1 MHNTEIEEE
10 NTELD
15 VPYSRLLVNVLIG
28 KHYYKSSFVMAFNN
42 PYATTAAIL
51 GLIEL
56 GAHQE
61 AIVKQFTFRYA
72 YKDIEDIFR
81 VTVEYEVKSEEEAK
95 AVLGLVDKIAET
107 ALPILPHGSEADWVP
122 PEELKDCYTEYRGKD
137 FISMRV
143 ALDAKL
149 DFQFVAMLYGKLL
162 TRLKTYLIHVG
173 LKVLVIPYMT
183 ENSLKLDPAV
193 LAPTSIVDY
202 DYEEGT
208 YFIGVSFKALNP
220 AFVDEMKE
228 LFKAFIG
235 EIGEMD
241 KPVGGLH

>member
-10 NTELD
+10 NLESD
-15 VPYSRLLVNVLIG
+15 VPYSRFLVNVLVG
-28 KHYYKSSFVMAFNN
+28 NHYYKNSFVMTLNN
-42 PYATTAAIL
+42 PYATSAAIL

-56 GAHQE
+56 GSRE
-61 AIVKQFTFRYA
+61 ATFIKQFTFRYA
-72 YKDIEDIFR
+72 YKDIEDVFR
-81 VTVEYEVKSEEEAK
+81 VMVEYEVTSEEEAK
-95 AVLGLVDKIAET
+95 AVLGLVGKIADT
-107 ALPILPHGSEADWVP
+107 ALPILPPRREVGWTP

-143 ALDAKL
+143 AIDARL
-149 DFQFVAMLYGKLL
+149 DFQFVATLYGKLL
-162 TRLKTYLIHVG
+162 TRLENYLIRTG
-173 LKVLVIPYMT
+173 IKVLMIPYMT
-183 ENSLKLDPAV
+183 ENNLKLDPAV
-193 LAPTSIVDY
+193 LATTSIVDY

-235 EIGEMD
+235 EIGETD